1 MKKVLSL
8 MLVLNSMLLFSQK
21 DFEVKFKKSEET
33 LREKKYDKALAMY
46 LELYNSDSSNA
57 NLAHKVGYCY
67 LQSIGRKEKAVSY
80 LEKAVKSIGVD
91 YKDHDPA
98 ERRAPLLAWKLLAD
112 AYHIDS
118 QFDKAV
124 ATYNVY
130 RREMKQN
137 HKKDKANEEEAD
149 RRIQMCYTA
158 KELMKVPVKLKVE
171 NMGKSVN
178 SKYADYSPVLTAD
191 GNTMI
196 FTSRRDGG
204 VGNDTYD
211 DGKYFE
217 DIYITDYVNGKWTEA
232 KNIGPPINTEGND
245 ATVGITIDGQNI
257 LIYKDDN
264 GDGNIYRTHLNG
276 DTWSEPEKLNANIN
290 SKYWEPSAFITA
302 DGNTMYFVSDR
313 PGGYGGR
320 DIYKSNLMD
329 DGQWGKAIN
338 LGSKINTK
346 YDEDGPFL
354 HPDGITLFFS
364 STGHQTMGGFDIFYS
379 TMSENG
385 DWQEPVNVGFPVNS
399 PDDDVFYVVSPDKTK
414 AYYSSYKEGGVGEK
428 DNYMI
433 TFLDQKQEPL
443 TLLKGE
449 VKDQAGK
456 VPKNIVITVTDN
468 ETGRLVGV
476 YRTNSKTGQYV
487 MILTPGK
494 NYNLVY
500 EAEGFMFYSENRDI
514 PKNTNYY
521 EIYRPVLLPPLIV
534 GSKVVLNNIFFDFDK
549 ATLRATSNVELRNL
563 VRFMNKYPAVSVE
576 ISGYTDSKGT
586 EEYNMKLSQNR
597 AQAVV
602 AYLLGKGIASD
613 RMTAKGYGEKNPD
626 AANQKPDGSDDPAGR
641 QLNRRVELK
650 ITSIKP

>member
-1 MKKVLSL
+1 MKKVLL
-8 MLVLNSMLLFSQK
+8 FVFVLNSVFLFSQK
-21 DFEVKFKKSEET
+21 DFDVKFKKSEET
-33 LREKKYDKALAMY
+33 LKEKKYDQALAMW
-46 LELYNSDSSNA
+46 LELYNADSENA
-57 NLAHKVGYCY
+57 NLAYKVGYCY
-67 LQSIGRKEKAVSY
+67 TQSIGRKERAVPY
-80 LEKAVKSIGVD
+80 LEKAVKNISVD
-91 YKDHDPA
+91 YKENDAA
-98 ERRAPLLAWKLLAD
+98 ERRAPLQSWKYLAD
-112 AYHIDS
+112 AYHLDS

-124 ATYNVY
+124 VTYNVY
-130 RREMKQN
+130 RQEMKKN
-137 HKKDKANEEEAD
+137 HRKDKAADDDAD
-149 RRIQMCYTA
+149 RKIQMCYTA
-158 KELMKVPVKLKVE
+158 KELMKVPVKMKVE
-171 NMGKSVN
+171 NLGKGVN

-191 GNTMI
+191 GKTMI

-204 VGNDTYD
+204 ASNDTYD

-232 KNIGPPINTEGND
+232 KNIGAPINTEGND

-264 GDGNIYRTHLNG
+264 GDGNIYSTHLNG

-338 LGSKINTK
+338 LGSNINTK

-364 STGHQTMGGFDIFYS
+364 STGHKTMGGFDIFYS

-385 DWQEPVNVGFPVNS
+385 DWQSPVNVGFPVNS

-433 TFLDQKQEPL
+433 TFLDQKQAPL

-449 VKDQAGK
+449 VKDDAGK

-468 ETGRLVGV
+468 ETGNLVGV

-521 EIYRPVLLPPLIV
+521 EIYRPVLLPPIIV
-534 GSKVVLNNIFFDFDK
+534 GSRVVLNNIFFDFDK
-549 ATLRATSNVELRNL
+549 ATLRTTSNVELRNL
-563 VRFMNKYPAVSVE
+563 VRFMNKYPGVSVE

-586 EEYNMKLSQNR
+586 EDYNMKLSQNR

-602 AYLLGKGIASD
+602 TYLLGKGIATD
-613 RMTAKGYGEKNPD
+613 RMTAKGYGENNPD
-626 AANQKPDGSDDPAGR
+626 ASNQKADGSDDPAGR

-650 ITSIKP
+650 VTSIKP

>member
-1 MKKVLSL
+1 MKKVLL
-8 MLVLNSMLLFSQK
+8 FVFVLNSVFLFSQK
-21 DFEVKFKKSEET
+21 DFDVKFKKSEET
-33 LREKKYDKALAMY
+33 LKEKKYDQALAMW

-57 NLAHKVGYCY
+57 NLAYKVGYCY
-67 LQSIGRKEKAVSY
+67 TQSIGRKERAVPY
-80 LEKAVKSIGVD
+80 LEKAVKNVSVD
-91 YKDHDPA
+91 YKESDAA
-98 ERRAPLLAWKLLAD
+98 ERRAPLQSWKYLAD
-112 AYHIDS
+112 AYHLDS

-124 ATYNVY
+124 VTYNVY
-130 RREMKQN
+130 RQEMKK
-137 HKKDKANEEEAD
+137 HHRKDKAADDDAD
-149 RRIQMCYTA
+149 RKIQMCYTA
-158 KELMKVPVKLKVE
+158 KELMKVPVKMKVE
-171 NMGKSVN
+171 NLGKGVN

-191 GNTMI
+191 GKTMI

-204 VGNDTYD
+204 TSNDTYD

-232 KNIGPPINTEGND
+232 KNIGAPINTEGND

-264 GDGNIYRTHLNG
+264 GDGNIYSTHLNG

-290 SKYWEPSAFITA
+290 SKYWEPSAFMTA

-338 LGSKINTK
+338 LGSNINTK

-364 STGHQTMGGFDIFYS
+364 STGHKTMGGFDIFYS

-385 DWQEPVNVGFPVNS
+385 DWQSPVNVGFPVNS

-433 TFLDQKQEPL
+433 TFLDQKQAPL

-449 VKDQAGK
+449 VKDDAGK

-468 ETGRLVGV
+468 ETGNLVGV

-521 EIYRPVLLPPLIV
+521 EIYRPVLLPPIIV
-534 GSKVVLNNIFFDFDK
+534 GSRVVLNNIFFDFDK
-549 ATLRATSNVELRNL
+549 ATLRTTSNVELRNL

-576 ISGYTDSKGT
+576 IAGYTDSKGT
-586 EEYNMKLSQNR
+586 EDYNMKLSQNR

-602 AYLLGKGIASD
+602 TYLLGKGIATD
-613 RMTAKGYGEKNPD
+613 RMTAKGYGENNPD
-626 AANQKPDGSDDPAGR
+626 ASNQKADGSDDPAGR

-650 ITSIKP
+650 VTSIKP

>member
-1 MKKVLSL
+1 MKKILFLAFALQSLILSA
-8 MLVLNSMLLFSQK
+8 QK
-21 DFEVKFKKSEET
+21 DFDVKFKKVEEI
-33 LREKKYDKALAMY
+33 LKEKKYDQALAMY
-46 LELYNSDSSNA
+46 LELYNSDTSNA
-57 NLAHKVGYCY
+57 NLAYKVGECY
-67 LQSIGRKEKAVSY
+67 LQSIGRKEKAVPY
-80 LEKAVKSIGVD
+80 LEKAVKHVATD
-91 YKDHDPA
+91 YKEHDPA
-98 ERRAPLLAWKLLAD
+98 ERRAPILAYKFLGD
-112 AYHIDS
+112 AYHLDS

-124 ATYNVY
+124 ATYNLY
-130 RREMKQN
+130 RQEMKKH
-137 HKKDKANEEEAD
+137 HKKDKLQEDEAD

-158 KELMKVPVKLKVE
+158 KVLMKVPVKMKVE

-196 FTSRRDGG
+196 FTSRRNGG
-204 VGNDTYD
+204 IGNDTYD
-211 DGKYFE
+211 DGKFFE

-232 KNIGPPINTEGND
+232 KNIGTPINTEGND

-313 PGGYGGR
+313 PGGFGGR
-320 DIYKSNLMD
+320 DIYKSELTE
-329 DGQWGKAIN
+329 DGQWGKAMN
-338 LGSKINTK
+338 LGSTINTK

-364 STGHQTMGGFDIFYS
+364 STGHKTMGGFDIFYS
-379 TMSENG
+379 TMSDNG
-385 DWQEPVNVGFPVNS
+385 SWQTPVNVGFPVNS
-399 PDDDVFYVVSPDKTK
+399 PDDDIFYVVSPDKTK
-414 AYYSSYKEGGVGEK
+414 AYYSSYKEGGIGEK

-449 VKDQAGK
+449 VKDDAGK

-468 ETGRLVGV
+468 ETGKLVGV

-521 EIYRPVLLPPLIV
+521 EIYRPILLPPLIV

-549 ATLRATSNVELRNL
+549 ATLRSTSGVELRNL
-563 VRFMNKYPAVSVE
+563 VRFMNKYPAVNVE

-586 EEYNMKLSQNR
+586 EEYNLKLSQDR

-602 AYLLGKGIASD
+602 TYLLGKGIPSA
-613 RMTAKGYGEKNPD
+613 RMTAKGYGESNPD
-626 AANQKPDGSDDPAGR
+626 AANQKSDGSDNPAGR

>member
-1 MKKVLSL
+1 MKKVLSFVF
-8 MLVLNSMLLFSQK
+8 VLNSVLLFAQK
-21 DFEVKFKKSEET
+21 DFDVKFKKSEET
-33 LREKKYDKALAMY
+33 LKEKKYDQALAMY
-46 LELYNSDSSNA
+46 LELYRSDSSNA

-67 LQSIGRKEKAVSY
+67 LQSIGRKEKAVPY
-80 LEKAVKSIGVD
+80 LEKAVKNIGVD
-91 YKDHDPA
+91 YKDRDPA

-124 ATYNVY
+124 TTYNVY
-130 RREMKQN
+130 RQEMKKH
-137 HKKDKANEEEAD
+137 HKKDKVNEEEAD
-149 RRIQMCYTA
+149 RKIRMCYTA

-171 NMGKSVN
+171 NMGKGVN

-329 DGQWGKAIN
+329 DGQWGKAMN

-399 PDDDVFYVVSPDKTK
+399 PDDDVFYVVSPDKIK

-449 VKDQAGK
+449 VKDEAGK

-468 ETGRLVGV
+468 ETGKLVGV

-563 VRFMNKYPAVSVE
+563 VRFMNKYPGMSVE

-602 AYLLGKGIASD
+602 TYLLSKGIGTD
-613 RMTAKGYGEKNPD
+613 RMTAKGYGESNPD